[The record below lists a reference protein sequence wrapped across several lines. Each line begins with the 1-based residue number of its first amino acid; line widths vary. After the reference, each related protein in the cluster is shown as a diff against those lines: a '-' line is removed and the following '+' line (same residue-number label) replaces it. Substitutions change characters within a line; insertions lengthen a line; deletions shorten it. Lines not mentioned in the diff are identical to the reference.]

1 MPVINIF
8 GPYPTYEQVMNLARA
23 YVNDTMAG
31 VTGAS
36 GEGQIFTDS
45 APMTLPFLRAVTAEL
60 YQEIGN
66 TGGGVVI
73 RDNYILSGL
82 PAMQVT
88 GGGNG
93 PDPTVQVSIS
103 YEAYFNGWVN
113 DSNYYLPP
121 DMVAPLMLWE
131 RTAETNDDFGLMT
144 EAQNGLQGTQQTTYQ
159 GAWEW
164 RGDAIWMPGSLQAED
179 IRMRYA
185 AQLWLLDIDD
195 IPHLDSVRVPIADC
209 ENALALKMAANYGF
223 ARGSEQQATAEQKAQ
238 KAVRLLQNRYIRAQ
252 QAIDYRGEPYG
263 TPSNLWPLTS
273 FHA

>member
-1 MPVINIF
+1 MPVININ

-31 VTGAS
+31 STGAT

-60 YQEIGN
+60 YQELGN

-73 RDNYILSGL
+73 RDNYVLTGL
-82 PAMQVT
+82 PAMMTT
-88 GGGNG
+88 GGQAG
-93 PDPTVQVSIS
+93 PDPATQVSIS
-103 YEAYFNGWVN
+103 YEAYFNGWTN
-113 DSNYYLPP
+113 DSNFYLPP
-121 DMVAPLMLWE
+121 DMIAPLMLWE
-131 RTAETNDDFGLMT
+131 RTSGTDDDFGEMS
-144 EAQNGLQGTQQTTYQ
+144 EAQNGLQPTQQTTYQ
-159 GAWEW
+159 GCWEW

-185 AQLWLLDIDD
+185 CQLWLLDVDD
-195 IPHLDSVRVPIADC
+195 IPNLDTVRVPIADC
-209 ENALALKMAANYGF
+209 ENALALKLAADYGF

-252 QAIDYRGEPYG
+252 QAIDYRGDAYG
-263 TPSNLWPLTS
+263 EPSNLWPLTS